1 MFQSPSEDF
10 YVRVKLLVSMAS
22 PEMTN
27 YAGDGTEIE
36 GPNSKQLIERNIVET
51 IAPKAV
57 KGTATKKT
65 PEKLK
70 TIKESHR

>member
-27 YAGDGTEIE
+27 YAGDETEIE
-36 GPNSKQLIERNIVET
+36 EANSRQFIERNIFET
-51 IAPKAV
+51 IAPKVV